1 MLTDILERFFARTTT
16 SRQQVKDR
24 LRLVLAH
31 DRTTLPPHILESMQK
46 EILEVVSR
54 YVELETEAMEFSLE
68 NDQRSTILIANL
80 PIRRLRTLPSEEAEK
95 PVETANL
102 QIPDLTLTEDGDAIA
117 TPDITLEN
125 TAALEETVSTEAPS
139 SNISDNVSIAS
150 ETITR
155 VEDAEEPE
163 NGDLEPTNADLDL
176 SNLDFSLDSSS
187 DSSNSDSANSES
199 AA

>member
-80 PIRRLRTLPSEEAEK
+80 PIRRLRTPASEEAEK
-95 PVETANL
+95 PVETPNL
-102 QIPDLTLTEDGDAIA
+102 QIPDLTLTENGDAIA
-117 TPDITLEN
+117 TPDISPEKPD
-125 TAALEETVSTEAPS
+125 ALEE
-139 SNISDNVSIAS
+139 NVSA
-150 ETITR
+150 EAA
-155 VEDAEEPE
+155 DAESNSESISE
-163 NGDLEPTNADLDL
+163 ALSEEELELARELTNADLDL
-176 SNLDFSLDSSS
+176 SNLDFSSDSSS
-187 DSSNSDSANSES
+187 DSASDSSSSSESSNSES